1 MYQYT
6 KRVLTCASVTQRLQA
21 ASKVFIFLNNS
32 WGIIINLDSIWL
44 HAKVEAST
52 FPLKARRGLYLIN
65 DGIGVWGHWELLG
78 KGYCKCEIG
87 RTRRWWH
94 FWEARPWRAWRLGCS
109 RTVLGVMDEDLGHW
123 ICLVKGAEIWAYRVS
138 RGQGYKEKWGEKQ
151 LFHVRPLKRVSEGL
165 PSGVASK
172 EMTGLCWD
180 CEKWKES
187 LDEDWAEQTL
197 CTRCNRMKVS
207 SGVEKE
213 FLDSDL
219 KPMV

>member
-21 ASKVFIFLNNS
+21 ASKGFIFLNNS

-78 KGYCKCEIG
+78 KAYCKCELG

-94 FWEARPWRAWRLGCS
+94 FWEARLLQDCPWGDGWGSWPLDLPGKRSG
-109 RTVLGVMDEDLGHW
+109 DLG
-123 ICLVKGAEIWAYRVS
+123 L
-138 RGQGYKEKWGEKQ
+138 QGLQRSGLQREVRWETTISCQALEEGKW
-151 LFHVRPLKRVSEGL
+151 RP
-165 PSGVASK
+165 
-172 EMTGLCWD
+172 
-180 CEKWKES
+180 
-187 LDEDWAEQTL
+187 TL
-197 CTRCNRMKVS
+197 WS
-207 SGVEKE
+207 S
-213 FLDSDL
+213 
-219 KPMV
+219 